1 MNNNNI
7 KPVHIGCLTEFPFLD
22 TTFDAVTEW
31 EVLQKLG
38 EKTNEVI
45 RFVNNVI
52 EDKISEYID
61 QRFNDMMIDAMYD
74 AETETLVLYL
84 TETQNQ

>member
-1 MNNNNI
+1 MNNI

-31 EVLQKLG
+31 DVLQKLG

-61 QRFNDMMIDAMYD
+61 ERFNDMMIDAMYD